1 MRGALR
7 WPVRVITLVGG
18 NLRRKKKLL
27 FWGKSRGLW
36 WYVYARETYTLVV
49 DVLEGHW
56 METARLSR
64 ETPGCRAATTEAGSQ
79 VF

>member
-18 NLRRKKKLL
+18 AGGRFEKKKLL
-27 FWGKSRGLW
+27 FFGKSRGLW

-64 ETPGCRAATTEAGSQ
+64 ETPRCRAAT
-79 VF
+79 